1 MSVVDETLNAI
12 NNDAEA
18 LMSDICAT
26 VMEGGTLVALC
37 ARARPLKFKL
47 INRWIAEDKTRQ
59 ERYDLA
65 LSIREQHAK
74 DLIIAELTAWLQS
87 KAARCVRACRARG
100 WHGGASVEQRMKPM
114 QDWPPE
120 LQRLVAAI
128 EFEEL
133 FEHQGQGKDR
143 ERVHI
148 GRIHKIKFYDK
159 PKSVE
164 TFMKHLAMLV
174 DRKIVDTRVSLADL
188 IAGEEPKASQASHV
202 I

>member
-37 ARARPLKFKL
+37 ARAERPLKFKL

-74 DLIIAELTAWLQS
+74 DLIIAELTAWL
-87 KAARCVRACRARG
+87 KAKPLDAFELVEREAG
-100 WHGGASVEQRMKPM
+100 MSGASVEQRMKPM

-188 IAGEEPKASQASHV
+188 IAGDPKPAAGKV
-202 I
+202 